1 MSTGSMTGDMKG
13 RNWPRLGL
21 IVVGVVAVV
30 ALGVYGYRTLG
41 AGKQADKTALP
52 QVASAVL
59 VKTASVSQGPI
70 GSSLSYSGDVKAA
83 SSVSVLP
90 KGSGRIESL
99 PVDVGS
105 RVSKGDSLAVLDSAS
120 LRASL
125 SQAEAN
131 LAAAQAKY
139 DSLAAGPRAE
149 AVSQAGIALDSA
161 QARADLLRKGA
172 RAEQLDAAR
181 ASLDS
186 ARANLDSARANVA
199 LAQTRLDT
207 VKRGP
212 TQTQWGSAL
221 AAVDAARANMRAA
234 AERLTEVKAGPKA
247 AEVAAAVASV
257 QAAETN
263 LLAREDGLEQARN
276 GTPLATWAAVGTSVS
291 QAYAAVASA
300 QASYNSASAAL
311 DLLKSRPLPADL
323 AAAQS
328 ALDALKA
335 SNDAANAAVDELKQ
349 GPKKEDLG
357 AASAGVDA
365 ATGQAAAATGQAAAA
380 EANLR
385 LLEAG
390 PTEEDV
396 RQADNAVESA
406 RQALSLAS
414 RPYTASDLAQA
425 QAAVSQASAAA
436 DQARIALSE
445 ASVTSPVDGV
455 VSDRLQSVGQLVGPT
470 SPIVSIV
477 SAEVEIA
484 LGVEESQI
492 GQVVE
497 GQKAEITVA
506 AFPGTVF
513 PAKVAMIAPS
523 ADPKSRTFQVKVR
536 PTASDGKLK
545 AGMFAQVRIVTS
557 EKASALLVPK
567 EALVTKAGQTSV
579 FVLKGETV
587 ESRQVKTGMVSGSAV
602 EVLSGVAAG
611 EEVVVAGGADLRD
624 GAKVKKS

>member
-52 QVASAVL
+52 QVASAVS

-186 ARANLDSARANVA
+186 ARASLDSARANVA